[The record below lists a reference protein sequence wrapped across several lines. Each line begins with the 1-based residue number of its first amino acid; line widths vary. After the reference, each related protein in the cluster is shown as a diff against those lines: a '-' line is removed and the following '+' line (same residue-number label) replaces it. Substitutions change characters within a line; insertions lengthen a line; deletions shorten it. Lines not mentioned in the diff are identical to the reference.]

1 MPHGTARPVRHKM
14 YVQQSSAS
22 AAFGGRRGGGLSISQ
37 RVPPGRLRAVSRLT
51 KPHGNV
57 GDKAAAA
64 ELANNL

>member
-1 MPHGTARPVRHKM
+1 MGQPGLCGTKCMCSNQAQVPLL
-14 YVQQSSAS
+14 
-22 AAFGGRRGGGLSISQ
+22 AADEAEVYRLVSGC
-37 RVPPGRLRAVSRLT
+37 VPPGRLRAVSRLT